1 MTIPNQNPTSSAV
14 TSFQTIS
21 PVESPLAYSLV
32 CFAMVS
38 SREAVKKSLKIAS
51 GLRRRLEVGSLLYAL
66 WTRALGIMGSKV
78 SNPGPLGGVGA
89 ALCRSAGVGE

>member
-1 MTIPNQNPTSSAV
+1 MTIPSQNPTSSAV

-38 SREAVKKSLKIAS
+38 SREPVKKSLKIAS
-51 GLRRRLEVGSLLYAL
+51 GLRRRLEVGSLICAMN
-66 WTRALGIMGSKV
+66 A
-78 SNPGPLGGVGA
+78 
-89 ALCRSAGVGE
+89 RSWDHGLEGK